1 MTHRLQLSSD
11 ADGSRISFQGV
22 LDRIALDDVLS
33 HAAAQATRGR
43 PLVLVLAEGTEVHRE
58 CLERLR
64 AVHGLRVEARSPFLA
79 RWLTQCGF
87 E

>member
-1 MTHRLQLSSD
+1 MTHRLQISSD

-22 LDRIALDDVLS
+22 LDRLALDDVLS
-33 HAAAQATRGR
+33 HAAAQARRGR
-43 PLVLVLAEGTEVHRE
+43 PVVLVLAEGTEVHRE

-64 AVHGLRVEARSPFLA
+64 GAPGLKVEARSRFLA